1 MSFSGKAK
9 TELCKKNIH
18 KPCCVRAACYGFACF
33 SRYLD
38 DKGLVL
44 QTERALIAQT
54 AQRLFRRLGLR
65 GEVITKQRSES
76 VIYEFAIKEPA
87 EVAMLLMTFGLTG
100 TEGQLRLDP
109 LLFVCD
115 ECFFHFLSA
124 AFLSCG
130 TVADP
135 AKEYSLEFASSRHK
149 VIEDLA
155 QQLRLRGF
163 EPGSAERKNA
173 QLLYFKASEQVE
185 DLLTAMG
192 ATSAS
197 LEVMERKV
205 YKELRNK
212 ANRIANCENANIDK
226 IVAASSSALE
236 AVRILREHQSF
247 ATLPPELQEIA
258 RLREQYPE
266 YSLAE
271 LGQLLDPP
279 LSRAGVCHRIK
290 KLTTLAQQ
298 ITHSTSKSKE
308 ETK

>member
-18 KPCCVRAACYGFACF
+18 KPCCVRAACYGFALF

-44 QTERALIAQT
+44 QTERALVAQT
-54 AQRLFRRLGLR
+54 AQRLFRRLGLH
-65 GEVITKQRSES
+65 GEVITKQRTES
-76 VIYEFAIKEPA
+76 VIYEFSIKDPD
-87 EVAMLLMTFGLTG
+87 EVAMLLMTFGLNG
-100 TEGQLRLDP
+100 NEPQLRIDSS
-109 LLFVCD
+109 LFVCG
-115 ECFFHFLSA
+115 ECFFHFLA
-124 AFLSCG
+124 TAFLSCG

-135 AKEYSLEFASSRHK
+135 AREYSLEFASSRHAA
-149 VIEDLA
+149 IEDLG
-155 QQLRLRGF
+155 QLLRQRGF
-163 EPGSAERKNA
+163 EPGIVERKNA

-226 IVAASSSALE
+226 IVAASGSALE
-236 AVRILREHQSF
+236 AVRILREHQCF
-247 ATLPPELQEIA
+247 ATLPLELQEVA
-258 RLREQYPE
+258 KLREQYPE

-279 LSRAGVCHRIK
+279 LSRAGVCHRMK
-290 KLTTLAQQ
+290 KLTNLAQQ
-298 ITHSTSKSKE
+298 ITHSITKDKE
-308 ETK
+308 ETR

>member
-1 MSFSGKAK
+1 MSFSGKVK

-18 KPCCVRAACYGFACF
+18 KACCVRAACYGFGCF

-44 QTERALIAQT
+44 QTERALVAQT
-54 AQRLFRRLGLR
+54 ASKLFRRLGIR
-65 GEVITKQRSES
+65 GEIIQKQHAERT
-76 VIYEFAIKEPA
+76 IYEFSIKRPE
-87 EVAMLLMTFGLTG
+87 EVAMLLMNFGLTG
-100 TEGQLRLDP
+100 NEKELRLDEK
-109 LLFVCD
+109 LFVCD

-130 TVADP
+130 TAANP
-135 AKEYSLEFASSRHK
+135 EKEYSIEFASARHGMM
-149 VIEDLA
+149 EDLA
-155 QQLRLRGF
+155 EQLKRRGF
-163 EPGSAERKNA
+163 EPGLTERRA
-173 QLLYFKASEQVE
+173 ARLLYFKASEQVE

-197 LEVMERKV
+197 LEIMEQKV

-226 IVAASSSALE
+226 IVAASGSALE
-236 AVRILREHQSF
+236 AVRVLRENQCF
-247 ATLPPELQEIA
+247 ETLSEELKQVA
-258 RLREQYPE
+258 RLREEYPE

-279 LSRAGVCHRIK
+279 LSRAGVCHRMK
-290 KLTTLAQQ
+290 KLTTMAQEIQ
-298 ITHSTSKSKE
+298 KRSREGKA
-308 ETK
+308 